1 METKG
6 TALPK
11 TLLEGGSKCTTFA
24 QGSMPPKGEV
34 IAGKLAFSM
43 AEEFGGQEVIIEGD
57 SLSLVNQVSN
67 EESRANWIIEGEV
80 ETIRLLLQKHPTCKL
95 QWTPRE
101 GNDMAHRVKWGLYSV
116 MTSDIVLDSFP
127 LILFPVMTLL
137 FLAEPLRNEI
147 SCYSGEK
154 RRLNWERLNHRDWW
168 WILA

>member
-1 METKG
+1 MEAKG

-11 TLLEGGSKCTTFA
+11 TLLEGGSKCSTFA

-34 IAGKLAFSM
+34 IAARLAFSM
-43 AEEFGGQEVIIEGD
+43 AEEFGGQEVIIVGET
-57 SLSLVNQVSN
+57 LSLVNQVSN
-67 EESRANWIIEGEV
+67 EESSPNWIIEGEV

-101 GNDMAHRVKWGLYSV
+101 GNDMAHRLVKWGLYSV

-137 FLAEPLRNEI
+137 FLAELLRNEI
-147 SCYSGEK
+147 SCYSGK
-154 RRLNWERLNHRDWW
+154 KKD
-168 WILA
+168 